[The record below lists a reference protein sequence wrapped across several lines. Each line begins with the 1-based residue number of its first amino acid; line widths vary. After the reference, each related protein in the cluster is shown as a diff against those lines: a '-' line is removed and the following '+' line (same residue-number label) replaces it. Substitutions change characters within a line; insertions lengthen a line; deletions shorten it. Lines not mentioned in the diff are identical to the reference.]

1 MSRQTKTYK
10 FDPDW
15 VVRPG
20 DTLRE
25 FMEETNLPKSALALS
40 CGRMPLEL
48 FDKVLNGQAKITPKI
63 AEGLE
68 IGTQIPASLW
78 LNLERA
84 YRAGLKAGKTVL

>member
-1 MSRQTKTYK
+1 MSDGKTYE

-25 FMEETNLPKSALALS
+25 FMEENNLPKSALALA

-48 FDKVLNGQAKITPKI
+48 LDKVLNGRTEITEKI

-68 IGTQIPASLW
+68 IGTQISAFLW

-84 YRAGLKAGKTVL
+84 YRAGLKAGKTVIS